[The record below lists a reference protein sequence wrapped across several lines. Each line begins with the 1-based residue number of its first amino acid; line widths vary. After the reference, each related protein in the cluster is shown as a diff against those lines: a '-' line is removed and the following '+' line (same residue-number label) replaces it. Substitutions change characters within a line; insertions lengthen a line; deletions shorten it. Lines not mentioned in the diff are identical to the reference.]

1 MRSPDDDQDADSA
14 LGVADDA
21 DSAFTSSASRAT
33 EWRFENGR
41 RYHAYD
47 DGSEHSTNTSPADT
61 HRAFP
66 YSLSSPPAYNLPND
80 ALEQSRLDLQ
90 HVMWLMTSHNT
101 LYLSPLHRSSSLH
114 SVLDVGC
121 GTGAWTIAFADAH
134 PDAHVIGTDL
144 SPVQPAFVPPNCE
157 FLVDN
162 AERDWAFGGR
172 KFDFIH
178 ARMLCMGIHDW
189 PRFLRQCWENLAPGG
204 WLELREITFPWR
216 SVDGGERQEEE
227 SPLLKWSE
235 DVRRGAARAGI
246 DTTACRSFETH
257 LNALGFV
264 NLRKEQPAWP
274 LGTWPRGQ
282 MEKRLG
288 KAALENLESGLQ
300 AISTAVFSRYLGM
313 SRESIELSIMEAQRD
328 MRNPTKHYYAPLY
341 LYSCQKP
348 VDSESRPQHS

>member
-1 MRSPDDDQDADSA
+1 MSMRSPDDDQDTDSA

-47 DGSEHSTNTSPADT
+47 DGSEHSTRTFPSATHLAPSSLTHVPA
-61 HRAFP
+61 
-66 YSLSSPPAYNLPND
+66 AYNLPND

-178 ARMLCMGIHDW
+178 
-189 PRFLRQCWENLAPGG
+189 CWENLAPGG

-216 SVDGGERQEEE
+216 SVDGGQPVEE
-227 SPLLKWSE
+227 SPLLRWSE

-328 MRNPTKHYYAPLY
+328 MRNPTKHYYAPL
-341 LYSCQKP
+341 
-348 VDSESRPQHS
+348 